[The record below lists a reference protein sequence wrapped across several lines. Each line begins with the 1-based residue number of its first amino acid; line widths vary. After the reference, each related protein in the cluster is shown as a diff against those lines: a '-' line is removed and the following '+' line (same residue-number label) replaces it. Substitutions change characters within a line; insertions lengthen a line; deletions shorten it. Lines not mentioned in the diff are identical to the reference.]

1 MAGPTDPLTTP
12 RHKASILSLK
22 AASVVGRAGVCGSR
36 PGFTVVLVV
45 VLGGGGGGPGRRWWW
60 AGRRGRVRSDPW
72 WGLAARACRGA
83 LGLAGAPQAA
93 RRRQRS
99 ERRAVAAPAPRPRD
113 RGRPIPLPPAACC
126 ARSPRRPG
134 RRPPTAPGR
143 GWRSAG

>member
-45 VLGGGGGGPGRRWWW
+45 VLGGGGGG
-60 AGRRGRVRSDPW
+60 AGRRGRGGGGGGRGGVRSDPW

-113 RGRPIPLPPAACC
+113 RGRPITLPPAA
-126 ARSPRRPG
+126 
-134 RRPPTAPGR
+134 
-143 GWRSAG
+143 

>member
-22 AASVVGRAGVCGSR
+22 AASVVGRAG
-36 PGFTVVLVV
+36 
-45 VLGGGGGGPGRRWWW
+45 GGGGPGGGWGG

-113 RGRPIPLPPAACC
+113 RGRPITLPPAA
-126 ARSPRRPG
+126 
-134 RRPPTAPGR
+134 
-143 GWRSAG
+143 